1 MSKVPRYTRMSVS
14 FKLPIP
20 LDQLEQD
27 MSKSF
32 QSIDF
37 DSLTP
42 SVYGLEYYIC
52 DCMNLVACV
61 HFQFPCVEPVE
72 RWIDY
77 GVRIAMHFFWGDWG
91 LDEEEGFRG
100 MADGRKRRLKG
111 LFWYRAYHKGLI
123 LALLSERWDDV
134 ARLAE
139 WPWASLMPEYSGM
152 GDDLEDEVAQMYIII
167 AASLRTKKLRGV
179 DKLIEKVRKCRAKR
193 PRLLMK
199 CWNAVLEKDQA
210 EFDKAMAASLKHH
223 ATIQF
228 DPRDGRI
235 AERLALPQTAIC
247 LAAMR
252 LGLEFPDLPEEL
264 SDWIITR
271 NSIGLE

>member
-1 MSKVPRYTRMSVS
+1 MVDSPRYQRMPVA
-14 FKLPIP
+14 FRFPVALEE
-20 LDQLEQD
+20 LARGWALRLREDQLAANANG
-27 MSKSF
+27 SF
-32 QSIDF
+32 AGECAADA
-37 DSLTP
+37 LA
-42 SVYGLEYYIC
+42 
-52 DCMNLVACV
+52 LVAMA
-61 HFQFPCVEPVE
+61 HFQIPNALPAGEWVNLGL
-72 RWIDY
+72 DMALHY
-77 GVRIAMHFFWGDWG
+77 FWGEWG
-91 LDEEEGFRG
+91 PADPKDGFDMRS
-100 MADGRKRRLKG
+100 ARERRSKNTV
-111 LFWYRAYHKGLI
+111 WYRPFHCALI
-123 LALLSERWDDV
+123 HGLLSERWDDV

-152 GDDLEDEVAQMYIII
+152 GGDLEDEVAQMYIII